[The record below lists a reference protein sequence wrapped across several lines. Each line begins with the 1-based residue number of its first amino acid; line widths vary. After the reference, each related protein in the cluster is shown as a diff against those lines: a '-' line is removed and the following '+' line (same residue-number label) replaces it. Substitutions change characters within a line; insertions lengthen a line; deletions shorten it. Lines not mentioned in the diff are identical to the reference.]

1 MTVTVHPDIAPFTRL
16 LGTWSG
22 AGRGS
27 YPTIEAF
34 DYEET
39 VTFSH
44 VGKPFVAYAQRTKH
58 AVDGRPLHAESG
70 YWRMTTAG
78 LVEMVLAHP
87 TGITEIAEGT
97 FDGKVIRLRSVNVG
111 LTTTAKAVIAIERD
125 IWVDGDTLTY
135 DVRMA
140 AVGCPLTHHLHAEL
154 HRDG

>member
-1 MTVTVHPDIAPFTRL
+1 MSVPVHPDIAPLSML

-22 AGRGS
+22 RGQGS

-44 VGKPFVAYAQRTKH
+44 VGKPFVAYVQRTKH
-58 AVDGRPLHAESG
+58 ASDGRPLHTESG
-70 YWRMTTAG
+70 YWRMAPPGT
-78 LVEMVLAHP
+78 VEMVLVHP
-87 TGITEIAEGT
+87 TGITEIDEGS
-97 FDGKVIRLRSVNVG
+97 FDGKVIRVRSVNVG
-111 LTTTAKAVIAIERD
+111 RTATAKVVTAIERD
-125 IWVDGDTLTY
+125 IWVDGDSLTY

-140 AVGCPLTHHLHAEL
+140 AVDCPLSHHLHAEL